1 MAQLYSIF
9 ITIISFV
16 VVFGVIVFVH
26 ELGHFAFAKW
36 HNIRVEEFAMGMGK
50 RLFSVQKGET
60 VYAINALPIGG
71 YVRMDGEDTVS
82 DDPRA
87 FSNAKPFAQFQVLIA
102 GATMNFILGIVVL
115 TILFFNQGV
124 PVNKIGST
132 IDNLP
137 AQAAGLLEGDEI
149 VAVNGTPTSSWE
161 AVTTNIRASSDLVVM
176 DVIRDGQKKV
186 IEMKI
191 AIDPSSNK
199 KVVGIMPAYE
209 KQVGGAFKYA
219 VKQFAVISTSI
230 LDFFRQ
236 IPTKGVDSKDVAG
249 PVGMAQIVGDAAA
262 QGINPLLGLTALFSI
277 NLGIFNLLPFP
288 ALDGGRLI
296 FVIIEMI
303 TGKRPSKEK
312 EGLIHGIGMMV
323 LLGLMVLVLFND
335 FNRLLFQ

>member
-9 ITIISFV
+9 ITAISFIA
-16 VVFGVIVFVH
+16 VFGIIVFVH
-26 ELGHFAFAKW
+26 ELGHFAVAKW
-36 HNIRVEEFAMGMGK
+36 HNIKVEEFAMGMGK
-50 RLFSVQKGET
+50 RLVGIKRGET

-71 YVRMDGEDTVS
+71 YVKMDGEDTES
-82 DDPRA
+82 EDPRA
-87 FSNAKPFAQFQVLIA
+87 FSNAKPLAQFLVLIA
-102 GATMNFILGIVVL
+102 GATMNFILGIIVL

-124 PVNKIGST
+124 PVNVVGST
-132 IDNLP
+132 VDNFP
-137 AQAAGLLEGDEI
+137 AQISGLLPGDEMVGI
-149 VAVNGTPTSSWE
+149 NGVKTTSWDS
-161 AVTTNIRASSDLVVM
+161 VTENIRAATDVVVM
-176 DVIRDGQKKV
+176 DIIRDGQPKT

-191 AIDPSSNK
+191 AIDPDSNK
-199 KVVGIMPAYE
+199 KVIGIMPAYE

-219 VKQFAVISTSI
+219 VKQFGVISTSI

-236 IPTKGVDSKDVAG
+236 IPTKGVDGKDVAG
-249 PVGMAQIVGDAAA
+249 PVGMAQIVGNAASE
-262 QGINPLLGLTALFSI
+262 GINSLLGLTALFSI

-296 FVIIEMI
+296 FVIIELI